1 MVGFLHGLQVHN
13 AAVADDAKNAR
24 DRNFAGNRTLPY
36 IKKLPLRRCDCLR
49 ADIARRQSRSAVIV
63 DCDPAQAIARLADRL
78 LIVDGHTGLSSGR
91 LCEALIRLE

>member
-36 IKKLPLRRCDCLR
+36 IKSFRCADAIVSARILREDSQEALSSSIAILRRPLQGLRTDCLLWTVTLVC
-49 ADIARRQSRSAVIV
+49 RQVGFAKR
-63 DCDPAQAIARLADRL
+63 
-78 LIVDGHTGLSSGR
+78 
-91 LCEALIRLE
+91 